1 MAKRVGID
9 KDAVVRAAAKI
20 ADDHGWDALTLARVA
35 KKLRIRSPSL
45 YNHVGGLEGLRRE
58 LKLLALRD
66 LNAALSRATIGKS
79 RDDAVRGLAAAY
91 RAFVKRHPGTYAA
104 TMVAAPKNDPAME
117 AAASNIVETILSVLS
132 GYGLDRREGL
142 HAIRALRSTVHGF
155 AALEIAGGF
164 GIPLDVDKSFE
175 WLVSAL
181 LAGLSAACS
190 QMIHVNRNY
199 GEFSHAARVDSN
211 PRNCYKRCTS
221 TSLRVYPPQQPWVGF
236 LWLIDTS
243 GKGPSGDRRERFRE
257 NSRIERSAE
266 VSGTPALHRRTRRG
280 DRCRIH
286 WSPRSARRR
295 DLRPSARETPDLA
308 TQSDFGAA
316 SSGTGLPAS
325 VTNNRMVQAF
335 SATGR

>member
-66 LNAALSRATIGKS
+66 LNVTLSRATIGKS

-181 LAGLSAACS
+181 LAGLSATCS
-190 QMIHVNRNY
+190 Q
-199 GEFSHAARVDSN
+199 
-211 PRNCYKRCTS
+211 
-221 TSLRVYPPQQPWVGF
+221 
-236 LWLIDTS
+236 
-243 GKGPSGDRRERFRE
+243 
-257 NSRIERSAE
+257 RS
-266 VSGTPALHRRTRRG
+266 S
-280 DRCRIH
+280 
-286 WSPRSARRR
+286 
-295 DLRPSARETPDLA
+295 
-308 TQSDFGAA
+308 
-316 SSGTGLPAS
+316 
-325 VTNNRMVQAF
+325 
-335 SATGR
+335 

>member
-66 LNAALSRATIGKS
+66 LNTALSRATIGKS
-79 RDDAVRGLAAAY
+79 RDDAIRGLATAY

-132 GYGLDRREGL
+132 GYGLDRREGI

-190 QMIHVNRNY
+190 Q
-199 GEFSHAARVDSN
+199 G
-211 PRNCYKRCTS
+211 
-221 TSLRVYPPQQPWVGF
+221 
-236 LWLIDTS
+236 
-243 GKGPSGDRRERFRE
+243 
-257 NSRIERSAE
+257 
-266 VSGTPALHRRTRRG
+266 
-280 DRCRIH
+280 
-286 WSPRSARRR
+286 
-295 DLRPSARETPDLA
+295 
-308 TQSDFGAA
+308 
-316 SSGTGLPAS
+316 SS
-325 VTNNRMVQAF
+325 
-335 SATGR
+335 

>member
-181 LAGLSAACS
+181 LAGLSAARS
-190 QMIHVNRNY
+190 QI
-199 GEFSHAARVDSN
+199 
-211 PRNCYKRCTS
+211 S
-221 TSLRVYPPQQPWVGF
+221 T
-236 LWLIDTS
+236 
-243 GKGPSGDRRERFRE
+243 
-257 NSRIERSAE
+257 
-266 VSGTPALHRRTRRG
+266 
-280 DRCRIH
+280 
-286 WSPRSARRR
+286 
-295 DLRPSARETPDLA
+295 
-308 TQSDFGAA
+308 
-316 SSGTGLPAS
+316 
-325 VTNNRMVQAF
+325 
-335 SATGR
+335 

>member
-58 LKLLALRD
+58 LRLLALRD

-117 AAASNIVETILSVLS
+117 AAASNIVETILAVLS
-132 GYGLDRREGL
+132 GYGLERREGL

-164 GIPLDVDKSFE
+164 GIPLDVDKSFD

-190 QMIHVNRNY
+190 QI
-199 GEFSHAARVDSN
+199 
-211 PRNCYKRCTS
+211 
-221 TSLRVYPPQQPWVGF
+221 
-236 LWLIDTS
+236 
-243 GKGPSGDRRERFRE
+243 
-257 NSRIERSAE
+257 SA
-266 VSGTPALHRRTRRG
+266 
-280 DRCRIH
+280 
-286 WSPRSARRR
+286 
-295 DLRPSARETPDLA
+295 
-308 TQSDFGAA
+308 
-316 SSGTGLPAS
+316 
-325 VTNNRMVQAF
+325 
-335 SATGR
+335 

>member
-9 KDAVVRAAAKI
+9 KNAVVRAAAKI

-35 KKLRIRSPSL
+35 RKLRIRSPSL

-66 LNAALSRATIGKS
+66 LNTALSRATVGKS
-79 RDDAVRGLAAAY
+79 RDDAVRGLATAY

-104 TMVAAPKNDPAME
+104 TTVAAPKNDPAME

-164 GIPLDVDKSFE
+164 GIPLDVDKSFD

-190 QMIHVNRNY
+190 
-199 GEFSHAARVDSN
+199 
-211 PRNCYKRCTS
+211 
-221 TSLRVYPPQQPWVGF
+221 
-236 LWLIDTS
+236 
-243 GKGPSGDRRERFRE
+243 
-257 NSRIERSAE
+257 
-266 VSGTPALHRRTRRG
+266 RRT
-280 DRCRIH
+280 
-286 WSPRSARRR
+286 S
-295 DLRPSARETPDLA
+295 
-308 TQSDFGAA
+308 
-316 SSGTGLPAS
+316 
-325 VTNNRMVQAF
+325 
-335 SATGR
+335 

>member
-66 LNAALSRATIGKS
+66 LNVALSRATIGKS

-104 TMVAAPKNDPAME
+104 TTVAAPKNDPAME

-132 GYGLDRREGL
+132 GYGLERREGL

-181 LAGLSAACS
+181 LAGLSAARS
-190 QMIHVNRNY
+190 QI
-199 GEFSHAARVDSN
+199 
-211 PRNCYKRCTS
+211 
-221 TSLRVYPPQQPWVGF
+221 
-236 LWLIDTS
+236 
-243 GKGPSGDRRERFRE
+243 
-257 NSRIERSAE
+257 SA
-266 VSGTPALHRRTRRG
+266 
-280 DRCRIH
+280 
-286 WSPRSARRR
+286 
-295 DLRPSARETPDLA
+295 
-308 TQSDFGAA
+308 
-316 SSGTGLPAS
+316 
-325 VTNNRMVQAF
+325 
-335 SATGR
+335 

>member
-20 ADDHGWDALTLARVA
+20 ADDHGWDALTLASGA

-45 YNHVGGLEGLRRE
+45 YNHVGGLEALRRE

-104 TMVAAPKNDPAME
+104 TTVAAPKNDPAME

-132 GYGLDRREGL
+132 GYGLERREGL

-181 LAGLSAACS
+181 LAGLSAARS
-190 QMIHVNRNY
+190 QL
-199 GEFSHAARVDSN
+199 
-211 PRNCYKRCTS
+211 S
-221 TSLRVYPPQQPWVGF
+221 T
-236 LWLIDTS
+236 
-243 GKGPSGDRRERFRE
+243 
-257 NSRIERSAE
+257 
-266 VSGTPALHRRTRRG
+266 
-280 DRCRIH
+280 
-286 WSPRSARRR
+286 
-295 DLRPSARETPDLA
+295 
-308 TQSDFGAA
+308 
-316 SSGTGLPAS
+316 
-325 VTNNRMVQAF
+325 
-335 SATGR
+335 

>member
-66 LNAALSRATIGKS
+66 LNVALGRATIGKS
-79 RDDAVRGLAAAY
+79 RDEAVRGLAAAY

-104 TMVAAPKNDPAME
+104 TMVTAPKNDPAME

-132 GYGLDRREGL
+132 GYGLDRREGI

-190 QMIHVNRNY
+190 Q
-199 GEFSHAARVDSN
+199 
-211 PRNCYKRCTS
+211 
-221 TSLRVYPPQQPWVGF
+221 
-236 LWLIDTS
+236 
-243 GKGPSGDRRERFRE
+243 
-257 NSRIERSAE
+257 RS
-266 VSGTPALHRRTRRG
+266 S
-280 DRCRIH
+280 
-286 WSPRSARRR
+286 
-295 DLRPSARETPDLA
+295 
-308 TQSDFGAA
+308 
-316 SSGTGLPAS
+316 
-325 VTNNRMVQAF
+325 
-335 SATGR
+335 

>member
-9 KDAVVRAAAKI
+9 KGAVVRTAAKI

-66 LNAALSRATIGKS
+66 LNTALSRATIGKS

-117 AAASNIVETILSVLS
+117 AAASNIVETILSVLQ
-132 GYGLDRREGL
+132 GYGLDRREGI

-175 WLVSAL
+175 WLVAAL
-181 LAGLSAACS
+181 LRGLSSS
-190 QMIHVNRNY
+190 Q
-199 GEFSHAARVDSN
+199 
-211 PRNCYKRCTS
+211 
-221 TSLRVYPPQQPWVGF
+221 
-236 LWLIDTS
+236 
-243 GKGPSGDRRERFRE
+243 
-257 NSRIERSAE
+257 
-266 VSGTPALHRRTRRG
+266 TRQ
-280 DRCRIH
+280 I
-286 WSPRSARRR
+286 
-295 DLRPSARETPDLA
+295 
-308 TQSDFGAA
+308 
-316 SSGTGLPAS
+316 
-325 VTNNRMVQAF
+325 
-335 SATGR
+335 

>member
-58 LKLLALRD
+58 LRLLALRD

-79 RDDAVRGLAAAY
+79 RDDAVRGVAAAY

-132 GYGLDRREGL
+132 GYGLERREGL

-190 QMIHVNRNY
+190 QI
-199 GEFSHAARVDSN
+199 
-211 PRNCYKRCTS
+211 
-221 TSLRVYPPQQPWVGF
+221 
-236 LWLIDTS
+236 
-243 GKGPSGDRRERFRE
+243 
-257 NSRIERSAE
+257 SA
-266 VSGTPALHRRTRRG
+266 
-280 DRCRIH
+280 
-286 WSPRSARRR
+286 
-295 DLRPSARETPDLA
+295 
-308 TQSDFGAA
+308 
-316 SSGTGLPAS
+316 
-325 VTNNRMVQAF
+325 
-335 SATGR
+335 

>member
-164 GIPLDVDKSFE
+164 GIPLDVDKSFD

-181 LAGLSAACS
+181 LAGLSAARS
-190 QMIHVNRNY
+190 QI
-199 GEFSHAARVDSN
+199 
-211 PRNCYKRCTS
+211 S
-221 TSLRVYPPQQPWVGF
+221 T
-236 LWLIDTS
+236 
-243 GKGPSGDRRERFRE
+243 
-257 NSRIERSAE
+257 
-266 VSGTPALHRRTRRG
+266 
-280 DRCRIH
+280 
-286 WSPRSARRR
+286 
-295 DLRPSARETPDLA
+295 
-308 TQSDFGAA
+308 
-316 SSGTGLPAS
+316 
-325 VTNNRMVQAF
+325 
-335 SATGR
+335 

>member
-132 GYGLDRREGL
+132 GYGLDRREGI

-181 LAGLSAACS
+181 LAGLSAARS
-190 QMIHVNRNY
+190 QI
-199 GEFSHAARVDSN
+199 
-211 PRNCYKRCTS
+211 
-221 TSLRVYPPQQPWVGF
+221 
-236 LWLIDTS
+236 
-243 GKGPSGDRRERFRE
+243 
-257 NSRIERSAE
+257 SA
-266 VSGTPALHRRTRRG
+266 
-280 DRCRIH
+280 
-286 WSPRSARRR
+286 
-295 DLRPSARETPDLA
+295 
-308 TQSDFGAA
+308 
-316 SSGTGLPAS
+316 
-325 VTNNRMVQAF
+325 
-335 SATGR
+335 

>member
-66 LNAALSRATIGKS
+66 LNVTLSRATIGKS

-190 QMIHVNRNY
+190 Q
-199 GEFSHAARVDSN
+199 
-211 PRNCYKRCTS
+211 
-221 TSLRVYPPQQPWVGF
+221 L
-236 LWLIDTS
+236 
-243 GKGPSGDRRERFRE
+243 
-257 NSRIERSAE
+257 
-266 VSGTPALHRRTRRG
+266 
-280 DRCRIH
+280 
-286 WSPRSARRR
+286 
-295 DLRPSARETPDLA
+295 
-308 TQSDFGAA
+308 
-316 SSGTGLPAS
+316 SS
-325 VTNNRMVQAF
+325 
-335 SATGR
+335 